1 MIVINKLTHITGIS
15 SSFNSAISKPI
26 KQAKLIFCMFEVK
39 SNLIMKKLILLSA
52 FLIFACQKPTKI
64 SEKEIMDT
72 FENFFEVLDNDLDSL
87 HSLVTDD
94 FFIFENSRRYTK
106 DEFIAFVKSFDIV
119 SSKRKFENI
128 TIDRDYNSAHIS
140 LKQFGEFIVNTPEG
154 RTKLEFEWLEST
166 YAVKEGDTLK
176 FKFYF
181 SEAVKTN
188 ATNLDAEQ
196 AKPQDI
202 FFF

>member
-1 MIVINKLTHITGIS
+1 
-15 SSFNSAISKPI
+15 
-26 KQAKLIFCMFEVK
+26 MFEVK
-39 SNLIMKKLILLSA
+39 SNLIMKKLLILSA
-52 FLIFACQKPTKI
+52 LLIFACQKPTKI

-72 FENFFEVLDNDLDSL
+72 FESFFEVLDNDLDSL

-181 SEAVKTN
+181 SEAVKTK

-196 AKPQDI
+196 AKP
-202 FFF
+202 